1 MTNEKK
7 PVAGSSAG
15 KTSGKANGKA
25 VGGKTAAKTVSKTPG
40 AGVKTPA
47 KTAAKTAGKTPGKA
61 AGGKASVGKAAAAK
75 TAGSKTAAGKAA
87 VDKTAGSKTVAGKTA
102 ASKTAAGKTAAGK
115 TAAAKTAS
123 KTPVVIKT
131 TARKITSGNAAAAK
145 TVKKEKYSEPAE
157 PKNGWQAFTD
167 EMERSLLAK
176 KAEIIDNLVAG
187 SNDFK
192 EIVEGMDPKDLADIA
207 SDDIDRKMIET
218 LGAQELK
225 HLKLID
231 SALTRIKQG
240 KYGFCIKCDRR
251 IPPDR
256 LEVIPEALM
265 CIECK
270 TAEER
275 RSR

>member
-7 PVAGSSAG
+7 TTTGKTPGKAGSKAAVG
-15 KTSGKANGKA
+15 KTAGGKAA
-25 VGGKTAAKTVSKTPG
+25 VGKTAAAKTVSKTPG
-40 AGVKTPA
+40 KAGSKADSDKAAGSKASGGKTGTGAKTPV
-47 KTAAKTAGKTPGKA
+47 KTAAKTAGKTPGKVVSKADNSKA
-61 AGGKASVGKAAAAK
+61 AVGKAAGKIAVGKGTAAK
-75 TAGSKTAAGKAA
+75 I
-87 VDKTAGSKTVAGKTA
+87 
-102 ASKTAAGKTAAGK
+102 
-115 TAAAKTAS
+115 AS
-123 KTPVVIKT
+123 KTPIVIKT
-131 TARKITSGNAAAAK
+131 TARKITSGKATPAK
-145 TVKKEKYSEPAE
+145 IVKKEKYSEPTE

-167 EMERSLLAK
+167 EMERSLLGK
-176 KAEIIDNLVAG
+176 KSEIINNLVAG